1 MESRNNGI
9 TYLET
14 LIALTIFL
22 IVLNPLFFSLIF
34 IKRNFNSLTEYNLL
48 ENEIEKIRGAYKN
61 KKNFTLETGYE
72 VKINKVLIYENLY
85 SIEITLQKNNIKRES
100 KLYVYEQK

>member
-48 ENEIEKIRGAYKN
+48 ENEIEKIRGVVLSQVFKH
-61 KKNFTLETGYE
+61 NF
-72 VKINKVLIYENLY
+72 IN
-85 SIEITLQKNNIKRES
+85 
-100 KLYVYEQK
+100 YVTCFR